1 MVELYDTASDPYEL
15 DNLAAA
21 GPQSAGDRGGRARL
35 SELTAELADCAG
47 IEGRDPEPASGHYCS

>member
-1 MVELYDTASDPYEL
+1 MVELYDTASDPFEL

-21 GPQSAGDRGGRARL
+21 APQSPATEAAVERL
-35 SELTAELADCAG
+35 SEITAELADCAG